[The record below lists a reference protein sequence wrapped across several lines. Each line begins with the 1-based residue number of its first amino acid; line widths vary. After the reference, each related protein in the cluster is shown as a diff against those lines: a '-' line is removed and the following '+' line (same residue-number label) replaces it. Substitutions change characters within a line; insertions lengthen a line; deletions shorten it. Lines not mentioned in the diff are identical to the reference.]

1 MEASRGG
8 YDPGRTS
15 DEARAVALASAK
27 VRRVVALRGREER
40 LLVLH
45 PKTGPKVIVFTF
57 IRLPGQGCDSGAVF
71 LFLMLILINS
81 MVFRV
86 VLRYDKGA
94 AVGTARRLGA
104 GILVAAGLA
113 VARLLPM

>member
-1 MEASRGG
+1 M
-8 YDPGRTS
+8 
-15 DEARAVALASAK
+15 
-27 VRRVVALRGREER
+27 RGRGW

-81 MVFRV
+81 MVFRA

-104 GILVAAGLA
+104 GILVVAGLA
-113 VARLLPM
+113 MARLLLM